1 MIPSHVGGLVIGG
14 AAVTHNDDIVI
25 AKRDVA
31 SAAACEQAVR
41 TKVTVEYDD
50 IGKFRAWAVVYKT
63 YQELVNAVLVEI
75 YQKITLLLALVLK
88 IIRYGKISE
97 FLLKAV
103 LDPVAVILKCRF
115 IPFLGCDLAACNC
128 GNECQQKD
136 CCEDSS

>member
-1 MIPSHVGGLVIGG
+1 MGGS
-14 AAVTHNDDIVI
+14 AVTHHNDIVI

-41 TKVTVEYDD
+41 TKVTVEYDN
-50 IGKFRAWAVVYKT
+50 IGEFGAWAVVYKT
-63 YQELVNAVLVEI
+63 DQELVNTVLVEI

-88 IIRYGKISE
+88 IIRYGQISE

-103 LDPVAVILKCRF
+103 LDTVAVILKCRL

-128 GNECQQKD
+128 GNDCQQKGR
-136 CCEDSS
+136 CEYSC